1 MNGRSLR
8 PLRILYAED
17 NFDDVEL
24 LRAAL
29 EHSPIEISLDHVE
42 NGVTCMEYLRK
53 AASLPNAPMPDVLL
67 LDLNMPV
74 MDGFEVLQ
82 AIISDSSLCWL
93 PVVVLT
99 TSSAPEDVERMYR
112 MRCSSYVR
120 KPLELP
126 AFVRAVNTIVEYWFG
141 VVTLP
146 TR

>member
-1 MNGRSLR
+1 MSAQTLS
-8 PLRILYAED
+8 PVRILYAED

-29 EHSPIEISLDHVE
+29 EHSPVQIWLDHVE
-42 NGVTCMEYLRK
+42 NGVACMEYLRR
-53 AASLPNAPMPDVLL
+53 ARCSHVSLPDLLL

-74 MDGFEVLQ
+74 MDGFEVMH
-82 AIISDSSLCWL
+82 AIASDSSLCSL

-99 TSSAPEDVERMYR
+99 TSSSPEDVERMYR
-112 MRCSSYVR
+112 LRCSSYIR

-126 AFVRAVNTIVEYWFG
+126 AFVRSIETLIDYWFG

-146 TR
+146 PR